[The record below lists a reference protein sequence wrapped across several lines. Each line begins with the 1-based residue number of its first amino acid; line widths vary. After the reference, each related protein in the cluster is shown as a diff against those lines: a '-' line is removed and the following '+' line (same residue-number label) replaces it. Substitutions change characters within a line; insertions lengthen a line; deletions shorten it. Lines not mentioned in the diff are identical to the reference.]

1 MIITSERISLKHL
14 LTAEAL
20 TDREVMGLI
29 RRAGEF
35 KQGVKWHP
43 EERQYFATNLF
54 FENSTRTHKSFE
66 VAEKKLGLEVIEFEA
81 SRSSVQK
88 GETLYDTVLTMSAIG
103 VDVAVIRHG
112 KENYYD
118 ELIQSKTIQCSI
130 INGGDGSGQHPTQ
143 CLLDLMTIY
152 EEFGGFEGLKVAI
165 VGDITHSRVAK
176 SNMQLL
182 NRLGAEIYFSGPEE
196 WYDHQFD
203 VYGQYVP
210 LDEIVEKVDVMMLL
224 RVQHERHD
232 GKESFSK
239 EGYHLEYGLTNERAT
254 RLQKHAIIMH
264 PAPVNRDVEL
274 ADELVE
280 SLQSRIVAQ
289 MSNGVFMRMA
299 ILEAILHGKA

>member
-35 KQGVKWHP
+35 KQGQNGTQKNVNIL
-43 EERQYFATNLF
+43 QQTC

-143 CLLDLMTIY
+143 CLLI
-152 EEFGGFEGLKVAI
+152 
-165 VGDITHSRVAK
+165 
-176 SNMQLL
+176 
-182 NRLGAEIYFSGPEE
+182 
-196 WYDHQFD
+196 
-203 VYGQYVP
+203 
-210 LDEIVEKVDVMMLL
+210 
-224 RVQHERHD
+224 
-232 GKESFSK
+232 
-239 EGYHLEYGLTNERAT
+239 
-254 RLQKHAIIMH
+254 
-264 PAPVNRDVEL
+264 
-274 ADELVE
+274 
-280 SLQSRIVAQ
+280 
-289 MSNGVFMRMA
+289 
-299 ILEAILHGKA
+299 